1 MSDIIFAIPTYNRPE
16 RQKTVEY
23 LLAEGAEHVVLFV
36 QNRYEEYE
44 ERYGKMV
51 EIVRTKATS
60 ISSNRNAILDE
71 CQGHKVVMM
80 DDDIRRV
87 DRYDPTVN
95 KWERPTP
102 PFLPFVE
109 HNFEDA
115 EQVGAEIWGVYPIHL
130 RLYIKTRPERQ
141 NLTLLIGTVMGMF
154 AGTRRF
160 DEQFR
165 VDEDFDFCARIL
177 LDGKKSV
184 RWNKW
189 AADAEH
195 RTKGG
200 CDQDWET
207 EEQYAR
213 LLAQKYPRLLSF
225 APDKSSHI
233 RVIPEKAMEIVL
245 HPSHEDGD
253 TLF

>member
-1 MSDIIFAIPTYNRPE
+1 MTDDIIFAIPTYNRPE

-23 LLAEGAEHVVLFV
+23 LLAEGAKHVVLFV

-44 ERYGKMV
+44 EKYRQV
-51 EIVRTKATS
+51 EIIRTKATS
-60 ISSNRNAILDE
+60 IAENRNAILDA
-71 CQGHKVVMM
+71 CQGKKVVMM

-87 DRYDPTVN
+87 DRYDPSVD
-95 KWERPTP
+95 KWERPAP

-109 HNFEDA
+109 HCFEDA
-115 EQVGAEIWGVYPIHL
+115 EQEGAEIWGLYPIHL
-130 RLYIKTRPERQ
+130 RLYVKTRPEKQ
-141 NLTLLIGTVMGMF
+141 SLTLLIGTVMGMF

-165 VDEDFDFCARIL
+165 VDEDFDYCARVL
-177 LDGKKSV
+177 LDGKKSI

-200 CDQDWET
+200 CFQDWSDEK
-207 EEQYAR
+207 QYAR
-213 LLAQKYPRLLSF
+213 LLAQKYPQLISF
-225 APDKSSHI
+225 AEDKSSHI
-233 RVIPEKAMEIVL
+233 RVIPERSMQMIL
-245 HPSHEDGD
+245 HPSYKED